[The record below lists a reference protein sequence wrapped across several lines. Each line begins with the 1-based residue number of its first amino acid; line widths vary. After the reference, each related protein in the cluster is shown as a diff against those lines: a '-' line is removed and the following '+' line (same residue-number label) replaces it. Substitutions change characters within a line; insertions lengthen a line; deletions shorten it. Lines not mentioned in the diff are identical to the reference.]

1 MNERIM
7 KYQQILVEEYKR
19 LHPTEVENLT
29 DKEVALMN
37 PITSADIEMF
47 LSVDLMHIKGEI
59 NELLDEISD
68 NEKVIKDD
76 KTYSDLKKECRD
88 ENREFHLRIQSLKKD
103 YEEIEQIYRS
113 VVKNEYNYSF
123 YTIKNY
129 KLDLT
134 LFFDFLNKSNI
145 NYLYLNKDNVLAYLK
160 YLDKMNLKNS
170 TISRRISALR
180 TFYNYLM
187 NEGLINS
194 NIFLNVKNP
203 KLEKKLPNYL
213 NYTEMEELL
222 ESIDIKTDEGLK
234 RRLLIEMFYSTGC
247 RVSEIINIK
256 VKDIDFL
263 NKKIRIMGK
272 GSKDRIVY
280 YGDYAK
286 KYLDKYLSKGL
297 DKDYLFVNKHGDK
310 YTVEEIELIVK
321 DIMKHLSIKTHVT
334 PHTLR
339 HTFAT
344 HLLNNG
350 ADIRSV
356 QELLGHSNLSTTGI
370 YTHVSSD
377 RLKEVYF
384 KTFKR

>member
-1 MNERIM
+1 M
-7 KYQQILVEEYKR
+7 
-19 LHPTEVENLT
+19 
-29 DKEVALMN
+29 
-37 PITSADIEMF
+37 
-47 LSVDLMHIKGEI
+47 
-59 NELLDEISD
+59 
-68 NEKVIKDD
+68 
-76 KTYSDLKKECRD
+76 KKEEVLD
-88 ENREFHLRIQSLKKD
+88 NFFKVLK
-103 YEEIEQIYRS
+103 S
-113 VVKNEYNYSF
+113 EYNYSF

-222 ESIDIKTDEGLK
+222 ESIDIKNDEGLK

-272 GSKDRIVY
+272 GSKERIVY

>member
-1 MNERIM
+1 M
-7 KYQQILVEEYKR
+7 
-19 LHPTEVENLT
+19 
-29 DKEVALMN
+29 
-37 PITSADIEMF
+37 
-47 LSVDLMHIKGEI
+47 
-59 NELLDEISD
+59 
-68 NEKVIKDD
+68 
-76 KTYSDLKKECRD
+76 KKEEVLD
-88 ENREFHLRIQSLKKD
+88 NFFKVLK
-103 YEEIEQIYRS
+103 S
-113 VVKNEYNYSF
+113 EYNYSD

-222 ESIDIKTDEGLK
+222 ESIDTSTDEGLK

-256 VKDIDFL
+256 VNDIDFL

-272 GSKDRIVY
+272 GSKERIVY

>member
-1 MNERIM
+1 M
-7 KYQQILVEEYKR
+7 
-19 LHPTEVENLT
+19 
-29 DKEVALMN
+29 
-37 PITSADIEMF
+37 
-47 LSVDLMHIKGEI
+47 
-59 NELLDEISD
+59 
-68 NEKVIKDD
+68 
-76 KTYSDLKKECRD
+76 KKEEVLD
-88 ENREFHLRIQSLKKD
+88 NFFKVLK
-103 YEEIEQIYRS
+103 S
-113 VVKNEYNYSF
+113 EYNYSD

-256 VKDIDFL
+256 VNDIDFKD
-263 NKKIRIMGK
+263 KKIRIMGK
-272 GSKDRIVY
+272 GSKERIVY

-286 KYLDKYLSKGL
+286 KYLDKYLSKGM

>member
-1 MNERIM
+1 M
-7 KYQQILVEEYKR
+7 
-19 LHPTEVENLT
+19 
-29 DKEVALMN
+29 
-37 PITSADIEMF
+37 
-47 LSVDLMHIKGEI
+47 
-59 NELLDEISD
+59 
-68 NEKVIKDD
+68 
-76 KTYSDLKKECRD
+76 KKEEVID
-88 ENREFHLRIQSLKKD
+88 NFFKVL
-103 YEEIEQIYRS
+103 
-113 VVKNEYNYSF
+113 KNEYNYSD

-145 NYLYLNKDNVLAYLK
+145 NYLYLNKDNVIDYLK

-170 TISRRISALR
+170 TISRRISTLR

-194 NIFLNVKNP
+194 NIFLNIRNP
-203 KLEKKLPNYL
+203 KLEKRLPNYL

-222 ESIDIKTDEGLK
+222 ESIDTSTDEGLK

-272 GSKDRIVY
+272 GSKERIVY

-286 KYLDKYLSKGL
+286 KYLDKYLSKGM

>member
-1 MNERIM
+1 M
-7 KYQQILVEEYKR
+7 
-19 LHPTEVENLT
+19 
-29 DKEVALMN
+29 
-37 PITSADIEMF
+37 
-47 LSVDLMHIKGEI
+47 
-59 NELLDEISD
+59 
-68 NEKVIKDD
+68 
-76 KTYSDLKKECRD
+76 KKEEVLD
-88 ENREFHLRIQSLKKD
+88 NFFKVLK
-103 YEEIEQIYRS
+103 S
-113 VVKNEYNYSF
+113 EYNYSD

-145 NYLYLNKDNVLAYLK
+145 NYLYLNKDNVLTYLK

-272 GSKDRIVY
+272 GSKERIVY

-286 KYLDKYLSKGL
+286 KYLDKYLSKGM

>member
-1 MNERIM
+1 M
-7 KYQQILVEEYKR
+7 
-19 LHPTEVENLT
+19 
-29 DKEVALMN
+29 
-37 PITSADIEMF
+37 
-47 LSVDLMHIKGEI
+47 
-59 NELLDEISD
+59 
-68 NEKVIKDD
+68 
-76 KTYSDLKKECRD
+76 KKEEVLD
-88 ENREFHLRIQSLKKD
+88 NFFKVLK
-103 YEEIEQIYRS
+103 S
-113 VVKNEYNYSF
+113 EYNYS
-123 YTIKNY
+123 IKNY

-272 GSKDRIVY
+272 GSKERIVY